1 MKLPALHRR
10 LPADS
15 LEAGEAYE
23 LALAGGYAVQA
34 HGLVTR
40 LSQDLDFATR
50 HPASMTDIVA
60 RLADGLRGRGW
71 AVAVVD
77 VRPLKARLLVT
88 DSDSREAREV
98 DLLKEALSRQPVA
111 MGVGP
116 VVDLE
121 DLVIMKVRALG
132 DRGLPRDVIDVH
144 AACRYYSV
152 IELEQL
158 GLRDEAEFDLR
169 ELRDRLES
177 VVWVSDEE
185 FAAYGLGPD
194 EIAELRQWALEWESD
209 LGLRLAE
216 DYEEPEDGQNWVQ
229 QSEPVPPSCPGRL
242 ARTEAPGEPHTD
254 IA

>member
-1 MKLPALHRR
+1 MKLPELHRR
-10 LPADS
+10 LLADA
-15 LEAGEAYE
+15 LDAGGEYE

-50 HPASMTDIVA
+50 HPASMSDIVP
-60 RLADGLRGRGW
+60 RLADGLRGKGW
-71 AVAVVD
+71 TVAVVD

-88 DSDSREAREV
+88 DPDSREACEV
-98 DLLKEALSRQPVA
+98 GLLKEALSRRPVA
-111 MGVGP
+111 MDVGP

-121 DLVIMKVRALG
+121 DLVVMKVRALG

-158 GLRDEAEFDLR
+158 GLRDQTEFDLS

-185 FAAYGLGPD
+185 FAAYGMEPE
-194 EIAELRQWALEWESD
+194 EITELRQWALDWESD

-216 DYEEPEDGQNWVQ
+216 EYEDYEDPEDGD
-229 QSEPVPPSCPGRL
+229 S
-242 ARTEAPGEPHTD
+242 
-254 IA
+254 

>member
-1 MKLPALHRR
+1 MKLPPLHRR
-10 LPADS
+10 LLADA
-15 LEAGEAYE
+15 LEVGSGYD

-34 HGLVTR
+34 HGLVAR

-50 HPASMTDIVA
+50 HPVAMSDIVA
-60 RLADGLRGRGW
+60 DLANGLRGKGW
-71 AVAVVD
+71 EVAVVD

-88 DSDSREAREV
+88 DAGSEEACEV
-98 DLLKEALSRQPVA
+98 DLLKEALSRHPVP
-111 MGVGP
+111 MDVGA

-121 DLVIMKVRALG
+121 DLVVMKVRALG

-158 GLRDEAEFDLR
+158 GLRDEGEFDLV

-177 VVWVSDEE
+177 IVWVSDEE

-194 EIAELRQWALEWESD
+194 EITELRQWALEWESD

-216 DYEEPEDGQNWVQ
+216 DYDDHEDGD
-229 QSEPVPPSCPGRL
+229 E
-242 ARTEAPGEPHTD
+242 
-254 IA
+254 

>member
-10 LPADS
+10 LLADA
-15 LEAGEAYE
+15 LDAGGDYE

-34 HGLVTR
+34 HGLVAR

-50 HPASMTDIVA
+50 HPASMTDIVQ
-60 RLADGLRGRGW
+60 RLADGLIGKGW
-71 AVAVVD
+71 AVSVVD
-77 VRPLKARLLVT
+77 VRPLKARLLVA
-88 DSDSREAREV
+88 DPESKESCEV
-98 DLLKEALSRQPVA
+98 DLLKEALSRRPVA
-111 MGVGP
+111 LGVGP

-158 GLRDEAEFDLR
+158 GLRDEGEFDLV

-185 FAAYGLGPD
+185 FAAYELGPG
-194 EIAELRQWALEWESD
+194 EITELRQWALDWESD

-216 DYEEPEDGQNWVQ
+216 NYDDHDDG
-229 QSEPVPPSCPGRL
+229 G
-242 ARTEAPGEPHTD
+242 D
-254 IA
+254 

>member
-10 LPADS
+10 LLADA
-15 LEAGEAYE
+15 LDAGGDYE

-34 HGLVTR
+34 HGLVAR

-50 HPASMTDIVA
+50 HPASMTDIVS
-60 RLADGLRGRGW
+60 RLADGLIGKGW
-71 AVAVVD
+71 AVSVVD

-88 DSDSREAREV
+88 DPDSKEACEV
-98 DLLKEALSRQPVA
+98 DLLKEALSRRPVA
-111 MGVGP
+111 LDVGP

-121 DLVIMKVRALG
+121 DLVVMKVRALG

-158 GLRDEAEFDLR
+158 GLRDEGELDLV

-185 FAAYGLGPD
+185 FAAYGLGPR
-194 EIAELRQWALEWESD
+194 EITELRQWALDWESD

-216 DYEEPEDGQNWVQ
+216 DYDD
-229 QSEPVPPSCPGRL
+229 R
-242 ARTEAPGEPHTD
+242 EAGD
-254 IA
+254 D